1 MTSRERVV
9 TAINHKEPDK
19 VPVDCGSMRSTGIHG
34 VAYNGLKKYLN
45 IQGGETKMYDVPQ
58 QLSIPEQWYLDKFKI
73 DSIDF
78 ARGFADNPEDWK
90 DWILPDGSPA
100 KLPAWLN
107 IQKKDDS
114 WVCFN
119 NDGELCAEMPSTSYY
134 FDSKLWPLYG
144 VEPKKF
150 DDLGYQLSRSMWSYL
165 SDPLWKNAGSPE
177 FYTLLREKAKKMYE
191 ETDYAM
197 MIGFGG
203 NLFEGGQFLY
213 RTDEFLLN
221 LLAYPD
227 EMEVLIDKLTELHL
241 QNLEPL
247 LDAIS
252 PYVQIIQFGDD
263 LGTQSAPML
272 SPELYRK
279 LFIPRQKK
287 LFGKVK
293 EKTDMAVFMHNCGAI
308 SEFLPDLIDA
318 GLDIINPVQIG
329 ATGMGPEK
337 LKREFGKDL
346 VFWGGGVDTQH
357 TLPLADPQTVREE
370 VKRNTEIFMKDG
382 GFIFNQVH
390 NIQAGIPPENITAMY
405 DEVNK
410 IYY

>member
-1 MTSRERVV
+1 MTGRERVL
-9 TAINHKEPDK
+9 TAIKHKEPDK
-19 VPVDCGSMRSTGIHG
+19 IPVDCGSMRSTGIHG
-34 VAYNGLKKYLN
+34 VAYNTLKKYLG

-58 QLSIPEQWYLDKFKI
+58 QLCIPEQWYLDKFQV

-78 ARGFADNPEDWK
+78 ARGFADNPDDWK
-90 DWILPDGSPA
+90 DWSLPDGTPA

-107 IQKKDDS
+107 IQKQGDS
-114 WVCFN
+114 WVCIN
-119 NDGELCAEMPSTSYY
+119 NEGEVCGEMPPSSYY
-134 FDSKLWPLYG
+134 FDSKLWPLLG
-144 VEPKKF
+144 VEPRNF
-150 DDLGYQLSRSMWSYL
+150 DDLGFQLSRSMWSYL
-165 SDPLWKNAGSPE
+165 SDPLWKNAGKPD
-177 FYTLLREKAKKMYE
+177 FYSLLREKAE
-191 ETDYAM
+191 EMHESSDYAM

-221 LLAYPD
+221 LMAYPG
-227 EMEVLIDKLTELHL
+227 EMEILIDRLTEVHM

-247 LDAIS
+247 LEAVS
-252 PYVQIIQFGDD
+252 PYVHIIQFGDD

-279 LFIPRQKK
+279 LFIPRVKK
-287 LFGKVK
+287 LFQKVK
-293 EKTDMAVFMHNCGAI
+293 EKTDMAVFMHNCGSI

-329 ATGMGPEK
+329 AVGMEPEK
-337 LKREFGKDL
+337 LKKEFGRDL
-346 VFWGGGVDTQH
+346 VFWGGGIDTQH
-357 TLPLADPQTVREE
+357 TLPLATPEKVREE

-390 NIQAGIPPENITAMY
+390 NIQAGIPPENIVAMY
-405 DEVNK
+405 EEVNK